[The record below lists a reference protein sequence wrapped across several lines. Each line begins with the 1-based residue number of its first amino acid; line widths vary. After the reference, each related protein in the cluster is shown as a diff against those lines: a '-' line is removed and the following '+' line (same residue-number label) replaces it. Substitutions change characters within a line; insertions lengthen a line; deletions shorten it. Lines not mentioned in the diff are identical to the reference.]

1 MNLRTKILVTAIAG
15 GLTYLLTNATG
26 QPEIW
31 QLTMSIFVGGI
42 VLVVQVLIDTDSRVH
57 ALESDLEAHAAR
69 VEGKVDSRFV
79 EVRDNVDGR
88 FVEVRDKVDGR
99 FAAVNEATALY
110 GRVEATALRPDLMT
124 RVVTAAAN
132 LDPADDL
139 QRRFADHEIKRM
151 AELFE
156 GLKSGWAM
164 YEGEDRDWL
173 LGLTACVTDSIDA
186 TSMTTFDTPRGY
198 VDEGQFWG
206 SDLGQRYLDSQ
217 HRAIDRGVRIRRLF
231 LLDDGAAADKDK
243 IATLIEPHDKIGV
256 ETRILPKSSLDF
268 LLQTNLVDFILFDR
282 SISYELHAASTLGS
296 EYRPVIASVT
306 LVVEKRRLEE
316 RRNRFDKM
324 WNSAMEPT
332 HTTPVRSV
340 AQPQQRLTPK
350 PE

>member
-1 MNLRTKILVTAIAG
+1 VNLRTKILVTAIAG

-69 VEGKVDSRFV
+69 VEGIVDSHFV
-79 EVRDNVDGR
+79 EARVD
-88 FVEVRDKVDGR
+88 
-99 FAAVNEATALY
+99 

-132 LDPADDL
+132 LDSADDL

-173 LGLTACVTDSIDA
+173 LGLTTCVTDSIDA

-198 VDEGQFWG
+198 VDEGQSWG

-282 SISYELHAASTLGS
+282 SISYELHAASTLGN

-340 AQPQQRLTPK
+340 GQPQQRLTPK